1 MNSKGRQIMNND
13 IEKIL
18 FDQAQLDKRMD
29 EMAAELNQK
38 YEGKQP
44 IVQQMKTAQKQAEEH
59 RGQTAP
65 KKSVPHRD
73 ER

>member
-29 EMAAELNQK
+29 EMAAELNQNMRASSRLSF
-38 YEGKQP
+38 P
-44 IVQQMKTAQKQAEEH
+44 F
-59 RGQTAP
+59 
-65 KKSVPHRD
+65 
-73 ER
+73 

>member
-44 IVQQMKTAQKQAEEH
+44 ADCHSRFKW
-59 RGQTAP
+59 GN
-65 KKSVPHRD
+65 D
-73 ER
+73 FC